1 MADEQTQDTAPQAD
15 EPKTETPV
23 EKTFK
28 QADVDG
34 IVTDR
39 LNRQATKLKADF
51 EKKLADALTAKDQE
65 FESLVQGRVETALA
79 EKALADA
86 KTAIASEFGLSEAQ
100 LARLQGTSADE
111 LRADAETVFGP
122 LKKPAPKLPTG
133 DNQKLKASP
142 VDDLEAKVLAGLS
155 KVT

>member
-51 EKKLADALTAKDQE
+51 EKKLADALT
-65 FESLVQGRVETALA
+65 FRRS
-79 EKALADA
+79 
-86 KTAIASEFGLSEAQ
+86 
-100 LARLQGTSADE
+100 TS
-111 LRADAETVFGP
+111 RST
-122 LKKPAPKLPTG
+122 PTRRIRTG
-133 DNQKLKASP
+133 SWCKRR
-142 VDDLEAKVLAGLS
+142 
-155 KVT
+155 